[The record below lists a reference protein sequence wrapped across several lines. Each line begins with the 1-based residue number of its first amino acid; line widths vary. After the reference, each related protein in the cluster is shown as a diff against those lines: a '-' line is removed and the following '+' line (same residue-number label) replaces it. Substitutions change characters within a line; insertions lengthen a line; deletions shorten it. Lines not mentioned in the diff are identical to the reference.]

1 MLLHKA
7 MLACRRQQ
15 LSTLVIGGGV
25 AANSHLR
32 REAVRRGHDNDVTV
46 VVPPRA
52 LCTDNAVMIGMA
64 GLQWWRQQRSS
75 SLSLTAQADA
85 QVEHAALALR

>member
-1 MLLHKA
+1 
-7 MLACRRQQ
+7 
-15 LSTLVIGGGV
+15 V
-25 AANSHLR
+25 AANSQLR
-32 REAVRRGHDNDVTV
+32 REAVLRGKDNDVTV

-64 GLQWWRQQRSS
+64 GLQWWRQGRVS

-85 QVEHAALALR
+85 KVELAASALA